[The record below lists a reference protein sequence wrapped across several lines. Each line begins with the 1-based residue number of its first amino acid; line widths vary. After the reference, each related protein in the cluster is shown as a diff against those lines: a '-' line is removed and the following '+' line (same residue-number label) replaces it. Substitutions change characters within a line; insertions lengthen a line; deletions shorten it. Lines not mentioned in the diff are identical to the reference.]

1 MALLIEKYRNWLME
15 IPEQTGDLIA
25 CVGYLIFMLS
35 LFGATTAFSG
45 GAYLP
50 MALSL
55 IPAVVIFILVHI
67 P

>member
-1 MALLIEKYRNWLME
+1 MNHFMTKYRNWVMG
-15 IPEQTGDLIA
+15 IPGQTGDIISCA
-25 CVGYLIFMLS
+25 GYLILMLS
-35 LFGATTAFSG
+35 FFGAATAFSG

-55 IPAVVIFILVHI
+55 VPAVVVFVLAYI